1 MIYINRSNFKEFTE
15 STPLED
21 IISIVVDNGR
31 GRIILKE
38 DDALLD
44 LSLINLIHNDRR
56 VAHIEKGSVH
66 VSELPVKRLVFRYVD
81 KFVIDI
87 YF

>member
-31 GRIILKE
+31 GKIILKE

-56 VAHIEKGSVH
+56 VAHIEKGSVN
-66 VSELPVKRLVFRYVD
+66 VSELPVKCLKFRYTSE
-81 KFVIDI
+81 FVIDI